1 MSADNRH
8 TTQMTALTYRQPVL
22 GSEASQGASRA
33 PGEPKGETSLN
44 SSVGE
49 GLSRGLVEA
58 QSRGRKSHPVPWV
71 QTGGNEG
78 RLSYFKGFLQAYSV
92 TCFKKNCF
100 KI

>member
-1 MSADNRH
+1 
-8 TTQMTALTYRQPVL
+8 MTALTYRQPVL

-49 GLSRGLVEA
+49 GLSRGLVQGQEGSPCA
-58 QSRGRKSHPVPWV
+58 LGPNR
-71 QTGGNEG
+71 GNEG